1 MVNKPIYRRRY
12 NLTQLGFGLVELMVS
27 ISVMVLVTSVIL
39 VKHDSYNGATLLRS
53 QAYAIALQLREVQLL
68 SISATEAGSGFRN
81 VYGLHFSTSTT
92 DTYFIFR
99 DADVPNNYYFDAVSE
114 KFGKQGTLDPSFEI
128 DAIRLIGTGAIED
141 ELSITFERP
150 NFDAKFYTAPNTPAL
165 SSVSGVEIDVRTA
178 GTTGT
183 GNGKIRTI
191 EITKTGQIT
200 VK

>member
-1 MVNKPIYRRRY
+1 MANKTIYRTKY

-27 ISVMVLVTSVIL
+27 ISVMVIVTSVIL

-53 QAYAIALQLREVQLL
+53 QAYEIALQLREVQLL
-68 SISATEAGSGFRN
+68 SISATEAGDGFRN

-99 DADVPNNYYFDAVSE
+99 DADVPNDYYFDAGVE
-114 KFGKQGTLDPSFEI
+114 EFGKQGILDPSFVI
-128 DAIRLIGTGAIED
+128 DEIRLIGTGAVED

-150 NFDAKFYTAPNTPAL
+150 NFDAKFYTGPDTPAPAG
-165 SSVSGVEIDVRTA
+165 VSGVEIDVRTA

-191 EITKTGQIT
+191 EVTKTGQIT